1 MTLEF
6 IRPEAF
12 YLLPLVALV
21 MALQFIK
28 KRKHISNSPIAP
40 HLAQFLLDGETK
52 HSKTNS
58 LWLSL
63 FLFVS
68 VVALAGPSW
77 QSQPLPVYQS
87 KHARVLVMDMSRSM
101 YSQDI
106 KPNRL
111 TQARFK
117 ALTLT
122 DILKESDLALV
133 AYSNDAYT
141 ISPLTSDHQTLANLI
156 PSLSPEIMPV
166 PGSNTFAGINLAVEL
181 LNQASVTNGEIY
193 WITDGIDDFDESRDI
208 EKLLNKHNIK
218 LNIYAVATEQGAP
231 IQLPNEGF
239 LKDNYG
245 QIVIP
250 KANFSLLQQLASNT
264 GGKFNYYQVSDA
276 DLALFKPTST
286 NQEDVIKREQTSQQ
300 PIDGGIYL
308 VFLLIPLGFMMLK
321 HQPKFLL
328 GLCYLFIFKPSV
340 SYALSLPSWLLNDEQ
355 KAHKAYQQQDYKAA
369 SNAKTANLS
378 GSALYQQGDFENAL
392 KKFKQDSSAEGLYNQ
407 GNALAKLNR
416 FDEAIDAYDKA
427 LAQQPEFKQAQENK
441 ALLEDLKQQQQNQQS
456 QDGKNQEQDKQQQ
469 GDNQQQQDQQSG
481 QQNQQSNEQNQQ
493 NGKQSE
499 SQDQQNQNGEKSEG
513 EKQGNNN
520 QPDMKAESSPEQ
532 QDQKEQHAN
541 PSDKEPEQQPE
552 GEAEQQSEQ
561 QQQAEQQMPQQ
572 QATPAPELTPEEK
585 EQVQII
591 NQLLRKVPDDP
602 AILLRNK
609 MKLES
614 QKRYRQR
621 IQQQGVE
628 KSW

>member
-12 YLLPLVALV
+12 YLMPFVVLVIV
-21 MALQFIK
+21 LQLLK
-28 KRKHISNSPIAP
+28 KRKHIASSPIAP
-40 HLAQFLLDGETK
+40 HLAQFLLDGESKQT
-52 HSKTNS
+52 KTNAV
-58 LWLSL
+58 WLSL
-63 FLFVS
+63 FLIVS
-68 VVALAGPSW
+68 VCALAGPSW
-77 QSQPLPVYQS
+77 QSQPLPVYKS
-87 KHARVLVMDMSRSM
+87 KHARVIVMDMSRSM

-166 PGSNTFAGINLAVEL
+166 PGSNAFAGITLAVDL
-181 LNQASVTNGEIY
+181 LTQANVSNGEIY

-208 EKLLNKHNIK
+208 EKLVKQHNIK
-218 LNIYAVATEQGAP
+218 LNIYTVATEHGAP
-231 IQLPNEGF
+231 IQLPDEGF
-239 LKDNYG
+239 LKDNHG

-250 KANFSLLQQLASNT
+250 KANFSLLQQLAANSD
-264 GGKFNYYQVSDA
+264 GKFNYYQVSDA
-276 DLALFKPTST
+276 DLALFKPSST
-286 NQEDVIKREQTSQQ
+286 NTDDVIKREQTSEQ

-308 VFLLIPLGFMMLK
+308 VFLLIPLAFMMLK
-321 HQPKFLL
+321 QQPKFLL
-328 GLCYLFIFKPSV
+328 GLCCFVLFKPEL
-340 SYALSLPSWLLNDEQ
+340 SYAFSLPTWLLNDEQ
-355 KAHKAYQQQDYKAA
+355 KAHQAYQQQNYEAA
-369 SNAKTANLS
+369 TKSTTASLS

-392 KKFKQDSSAEGLYNQ
+392 TKFKQDNSAQGLYNQ

-416 FDEAIDAYDKA
+416 FDEAIEAYKKA
-427 LAQQPEFKQAQENK
+427 LEKQPKFKEAEENK
-441 ALLEDLKQQQQNQQS
+441 ALLEDLKQQQQNQQQQNGDDQQKS
-456 QDGKNQEQDKQQQ
+456 DEQQQSDQNQQQ
-469 GDNQQQQDQQSG
+469 GEQSG
-481 QQNQQSNEQNQQ
+481 EQSQQQNQQEQNQSQ
-493 NGKQSE
+493 QQGQQDKNSEESKNGSNSE
-499 SQDQQNQNGEKSEG
+499 QQ
-513 EKQGNNN
+513 NNN
-520 QPDMKAESSPEQ
+520 QPEMKADSEEVKSDEPKQAPETQAEPQEQSGDEQ
-532 QDQKEQHAN
+532 QQA
-541 PSDKEPEQQPE
+541 PQQPI
-552 GEAEQQSEQ
+552 SEQ
-561 QQQAEQQMPQQ
+561 QVNQ
-572 QATPAPELTPEEK
+572 APELTPEEK

>member
-1 MTLEF
+1 MTIEF

-12 YLLPLVALV
+12 YLIPLVACV
-21 MALQFIK
+21 IGLQLLK
-28 KRKHISNSPIAP
+28 KRKHLGSSPIAP
-40 HLAQFLLDGETK
+40 HLAQFLLDGESKQTK
-52 HSKTNS
+52 INS

-63 FLFVS
+63 FLIVS
-68 VVALAGPSW
+68 VCALAGPSW
-77 QSQPLPVYQS
+77 QSQPLPIYKS
-87 KHARVLVMDMSRSM
+87 KHASVIVMDMSRSM

-117 ALTLT
+117 ALTLA

-166 PGSNTFAGINLAVEL
+166 PGSNAYAGISLAVDL
-181 LNQASVTNGEIY
+181 LNQAKVSNGEIY

-208 EKLLNKHNIK
+208 EKLVKQHNMK
-218 LNIYAVATEQGAP
+218 LHIYSVATEQGAP
-231 IQLPNEGF
+231 IQLPDEGF

-250 KANFSLLQQLASNT
+250 KANFSLLQQLASNSD
-264 GGKFNYYQVSDA
+264 GKFSFYQVNDS
-276 DLALFKPTST
+276 DLALFKPSSA
-286 NQEDVIKREQTSQQ
+286 NADDVIKHEQTSEQ

-308 VFLLIPLGFMMLK
+308 IFLLIPLGFMMLK
-321 HQPKFLL
+321 QQPKFLL
-328 GLCYLFIFKPSV
+328 GLCCVVLFKPEL
-340 SYALSLPSWLLNDEQ
+340 SYAFSLPNWLLNDEQ
-355 KAHKAYQQQDYKAA
+355 RAHQAYQQQNYEAA
-369 SNAKTANLS
+369 AQSNTANLS

-392 KKFKQDSSAEGLYNQ
+392 SKFQQDSSAQGLYNQ

-416 FDEAIDAYDKA
+416 FDEAIAAYEKA
-427 LAQQPEFKQAQENK
+427 LKQQPEFKEAQENK
-441 ALLEDLKQQQQNQQS
+441 ALLEDLKQQQQNQQQQNGDDQQQS
-456 QDGKNQEQDKQQQ
+456 DEQQQSDQNQQQ
-469 GDNQQQQDQQSG
+469 GEQSG
-481 QQNQQSNEQNQQ
+481 EQSQQQNQQEQNQSQ
-493 NGKQSE
+493 QQGQQENNSEESKNGSD
-499 SQDQQNQNGEKSEG
+499 STQQ
-513 EKQGNNN
+513 NNN
-520 QPDMKAESSPEQ
+520 QPEMKADSEEAKSDEPKQAPETKPEPNEKS
-532 QDQKEQHAN
+532 DEAHEQ
-541 PSDKEPEQQPE
+541 PPQQPLS
-552 GEAEQQSEQ
+552 QQPANQ
-561 QQQAEQQMPQQ
+561 
-572 QATPAPELTPEEK
+572 APELTPEEK